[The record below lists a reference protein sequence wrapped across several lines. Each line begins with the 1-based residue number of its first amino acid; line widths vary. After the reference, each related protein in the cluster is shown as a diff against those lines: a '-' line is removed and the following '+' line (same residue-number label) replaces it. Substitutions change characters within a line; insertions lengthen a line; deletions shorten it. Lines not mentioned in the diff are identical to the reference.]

1 MHRTETIRTG
11 QTTIT
16 IHRPTLTDGE
26 KENRMREIEAA
37 LKQFGRRIHKWN

>member
-1 MHRTETIRTG
+1 MHRTETIRVG

-16 IHRPTLTDGE
+16 IHRPPLTDGE

-37 LKQFGRRIHKWN
+37 LKQFGRSKDKWN